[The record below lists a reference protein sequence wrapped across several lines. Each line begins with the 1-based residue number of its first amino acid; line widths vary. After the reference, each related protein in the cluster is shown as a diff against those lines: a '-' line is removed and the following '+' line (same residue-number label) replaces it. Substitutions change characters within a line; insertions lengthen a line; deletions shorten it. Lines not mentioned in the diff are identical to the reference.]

1 MRREMIKGINTIL
14 ENNDIPWKFDER
26 QDYPEDI
33 PNDIAPGLF
42 GDGSDKRIRT
52 RGRSG
57 NSGINVFPS
66 DIIGD
71 LKDDFLG
78 VCGFNFG
85 NKSLKAAFLAMADW
99 AQAHANR
106 GDRQRLTAVILTDK
120 WNATHYEEQCVSFKS
135 LNIHFVVILC
145 VGEVP
150 VQLPY
155 VYTDRSIR
163 EFIESHT
170 SNDEQIEAVKYAA
183 QIIRSGQRAD
193 SLAGLTRGGNDFAYE
208 VLSSAF
214 GPACDEVLWDLNRAL
229 LV

>member
-26 QDYPEDI
+26 RDYPEDI

-42 GDGSDKRIRT
+42 GDSSDKRIRT

-120 WNATHYEEQCVSFKS
+120 WNATQYEEQCASFKY

-155 VYTDRSIR
+155 VYTDRSIQ

-170 SNDEQIEAVKYAA
+170 FNDEQIEAVKYAA
-183 QIIRSGQRAD
+183 QIIRSGHRAD
-193 SLAGLTRGGNDFAYE
+193 SLADLTRGGNDFVYD
-208 VLSSAF
+208 VLNSAF
-214 GPACDEVLWDLNRAL
+214 GTACGEVLRNLNRAL
-229 LV
+229 Y